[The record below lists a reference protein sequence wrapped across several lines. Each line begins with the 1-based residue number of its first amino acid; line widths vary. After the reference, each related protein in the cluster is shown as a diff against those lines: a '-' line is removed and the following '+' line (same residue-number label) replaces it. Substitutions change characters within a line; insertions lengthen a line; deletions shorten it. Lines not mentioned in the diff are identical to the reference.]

1 MSQPPQKEANK
12 PLRCIFCTS
21 PLIKAGT
28 KIVCPYCSIIIST
41 EGFKSLEAILFTNK
55 EKEELQNKQKAEL
68 KRLHIEDTK
77 QARKEKK

>member
-1 MSQPPQKEANK
+1 MSQPQQKPENK
-12 PLRCIFCTS
+12 ALRCIFCTS

-41 EGFKSLEAILFTNK
+41 ERFKSVEAILFTNK
-55 EKEELQNKQKAEL
+55 EKEELEEKQKAEL
-68 KRLHIEDTK
+68 KRLHIESAK